1 MKKRKKESQA
11 KEVFRRLR
19 KNRAAMIGLVII
31 CIFVLF
37 ALFADVIS
45 PYQAG
50 IQQDSKNRLQPPSG
64 AHIFG
69 TDGYGRDVFTRVL
82 HGARIS
88 LTIGIATTVSALIFG
103 GILGACAGYFGGRA
117 DEIIMRILDTVM
129 CIPGL
134 LLALS
139 IVASLGSGL
148 GNLLVAIGISNIPP
162 FARLVRSVVL
172 TIVDNDFIEAAVACG
187 TSDWRII
194 RRHVLRNAIGPIIVQ
209 ATMSISGMILMA
221 AGLSFIGLG
230 ITPPAPEWGSMLSEA
245 REFLRRA
252 PYLMVFPGMAILLS
266 ALSFNLLGDGL
277 RDALDPR
284 LKS

>member
-19 KNRAAMIGLVII
+19 KNKAAMIGLVII

-37 ALFADVIS
+37 AIFADFVS
-45 PYQAG
+45 PYEAG
-50 IQQDSKNRLQPPSG
+50 ITQDSANRLQPPSG
-64 AHIFG
+64 QHIFG

-88 LTIGIATTVSALIFG
+88 LTIGIATTLSALFFG
-103 GILGACAGYFGGRA
+103 GILGAYAGYYGGKA
-117 DEIIMRILDTVM
+117 DEIIMRLLDTVM

-252 PYLMVFPGMAILLS
+252 PYLMFFPGMAILLS
-266 ALSFNLLGDGL
+266 ALSLNLLGDGL